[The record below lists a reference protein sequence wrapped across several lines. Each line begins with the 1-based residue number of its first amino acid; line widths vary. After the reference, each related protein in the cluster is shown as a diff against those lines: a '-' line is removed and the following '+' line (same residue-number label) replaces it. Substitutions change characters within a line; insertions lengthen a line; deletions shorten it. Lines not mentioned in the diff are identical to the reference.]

1 MPRVQLAVRS
11 RKPAA
16 PCTSRKC
23 SCKPGQKAE
32 GSRGLRQVNRNR
44 QTGDEEEN
52 ALGPHSHTVKCR
64 HGTTLAERPGGSPR
78 CAWGQE
84 RGLRMCKVG
93 AAPSFRSPFLHPL
106 RARGSRSVRLRGRET
121 PLQELGQMPAA
132 FFLPPSSHGLACGA
146 DAAIGSAGKAGQESP
161 SSSQRI
167 KKGSPGAGKHLDKG
181 RHLGRPFRAHWAR
194 LDRGPRVRACAL
206 TPDGPSQTLR
216 SGLQAATRRHSAAQ
230 IQTGARKGSE
240 NPMESAAHE
249 RLGGTCSLNPAA
261 QRLSLQ
267 NLNKTQRLRI

>member
-106 RARGSRSVRLRGRET
+106 RARGSRSVRLRERN
-121 PLQELGQMPAA
+121 
-132 FFLPPSSHGLACGA
+132 PSPRAGANACCLF
-146 DAAIGSAGKAGQESP
+146 
-161 SSSQRI
+161 SSSVLPRPGLRCRCCHRKCWQGRTR
-167 KKGSPGAGKHLDKG
+167 KPVLQPEDQKGKPWGRKAPGQGQTPGAALQGPLGSPGPGSSCAC
-181 RHLGRPFRAHWAR
+181 
-194 LDRGPRVRACAL
+194 VRADPRRPIADL
-206 TPDGPSQTLR
+206 EER
-216 SGLQAATRRHSAAQ
+216 AA
-230 IQTGARKGSE
+230 
-240 NPMESAAHE
+240 
-249 RLGGTCSLNPAA
+249 GGH
-261 QRLSLQ
+261 
-267 NLNKTQRLRI
+267 